1 MCRQLARRSLISTV
15 VPHEAKRRSQMR
27 NCASENLE
35 ISGFVLCT
43 PRNDG
48 DGYVALVL
56 TPITSAEAA
65 MSPPGTFSFDAP
77 GDAAR
82 AAELRRVKVLATL
95 VLVGTL
101 ALFVTAKALV
111 PVHPVFGFVAAFA
124 EAATIGGLADWYA
137 VVALFKR
144 PLGLPI
150 PHTAIIQSNQHR
162 IADKLGEFIEVHF
175 LEAAP
180 VAAKLRQIDFGS
192 FIADWLRDRKRSTDL
207 ARFTL
212 RLLPEAVTATETSGL
227 MTFITRRITTQL
239 QGIDLAP
246 LAAGTLRAFVA
257 EGRHQGLLDD
267 ILRAVHQSLTEP
279 ETMAMIREKIRGEL
293 PTLLKLYRADKYL
306 VNKIVA
312 SATAFFEEV
321 RDDPKH
327 PFRGEFDR
335 MVLTF
340 VDRLGSDP
348 SYADRID
355 GLKRDLLA
363 RPELGDLARNV
374 WSNARSFIE
383 RSASGESQVLQ
394 QHLAGMFMKTGD
406 TLAADPELRAEIN
419 QGFVAVLRSFI
430 ADQKSVVSSFI
441 SDQVKAWDMGQ
452 LLQLIEINIGR
463 DLQYIR
469 FNGSLIGGLAGLALY
484 TAEVLPRML

>member
-1 MCRQLARRSLISTV
+1 MTV
-15 VPHEAKRRSQMR
+15 PA
-27 NCASENLE
+27 
-35 ISGFVLCT
+35 
-43 PRNDG
+43 
-48 DGYVALVL
+48 
-56 TPITSAEAA
+56 
-65 MSPPGTFSFDAP
+65 TFSFDAP

-82 AAELRRVKVLATL
+82 AAELRRVKALATL
-95 VLVGTL
+95 VLAGTL
-101 ALFVTAKALV
+101 AVFITARLMSHL
-111 PVHPVFGFVAAFA
+111 HPAFGFVAAFA

-137 VVALFKR
+137 VVALFRR
-144 PLGLPI
+144 PLGLAI
-150 PHTAIIQSNQHR
+150 PHTAIIQANQHR

-180 VAAKLRQIDFGS
+180 IDAKLRQIDFAS

-212 RLLPEAVTATETSGL
+212 RLLPEAISATETSGL
-227 MTFITRRITTQL
+227 MAFFTRRISTQL

-267 ILRAVHQSLTEP
+267 ILRAVHDSLTKA
-279 ETMAMIREKIRGEL
+279 ETMAMIREKIREEL
-293 PTLLKLYRADKYL
+293 PTLLKLYRTDKFL
-306 VNKIVA
+306 MNKIVA
-312 SATAFFEEV
+312 SASAFFEEV
-321 RDDPKH
+321 REDPKH

-335 MVLTF
+335 MVLSF
-340 VDRLGSDP
+340 VDKLGSDQG
-348 SYADRID
+348 YADRID

-363 RPELGDLARNV
+363 RPELGDLARNI

-383 RSASGESQVLQ
+383 RSASGEIQVLQ
-394 QHLAGMFMKTGD
+394 QHLAGMFVKAGEA
-406 TLAADPELRAEIN
+406 LATDPELRAEIN

-430 ADQKSVVSSFI
+430 ADQKSGVSSFI

-452 LLQLIEINIGR
+452 LIALIEINIGK

-469 FNGSLIGGLAGLALY
+469 FNGSLIGGLAGLSLY
-484 TAEVLPRML
+484 TLEFLLRLL

>member
-1 MCRQLARRSLISTV
+1 MTV
-15 VPHEAKRRSQMR
+15 S
-27 NCASENLE
+27 
-35 ISGFVLCT
+35 
-43 PRNDG
+43 
-48 DGYVALVL
+48 
-56 TPITSAEAA
+56 
-65 MSPPGTFSFDAP
+65 GTFSFDAP

-82 AAELRRVKVLATL
+82 AAELRRVKALATL
-95 VLVGTL
+95 VLAGTL
-101 ALFVTAKALV
+101 TLFVTAKLLV
-111 PVHPVFGFVAAFA
+111 PLHPVFGFVAAFA

-150 PHTAIIQSNQHR
+150 PHTAIIQANQHR

-180 VAAKLRQIDFGS
+180 VEAKLRQIDFGS
-192 FIADWLRDRKRSTDL
+192 FIADWLRDRKRSADL

-227 MTFITRRITTQL
+227 MAFITRRITTQL
-239 QGIDLAP
+239 QAIDLAP

-267 ILRAVHQSLTEP
+267 MLRAVHQTMTQP

-293 PTLLKLYRADKYL
+293 PTLLKLYRTDKFL
-306 VNKIVA
+306 MNKIVA

-321 RDDPKH
+321 RSDPNH

-335 MVLTF
+335 MVLSF
-340 VDRLGSDP
+340 VDRLSSDK

-363 RPELGDLARNV
+363 RPELGDLARNI
-374 WSNARSFIE
+374 WSNARLFIE
-383 RSASGESQVLQ
+383 RSASGESHVLQ
-394 QHLAGMFMKTGD
+394 QHLAGMFVKAGE
-406 TLAADPELRAEIN
+406 TLAADSELRAEIN

-430 ADQKSVVSSFI
+430 ADQKSGVSSFI
-441 SDQVKAWDMGQ
+441 SDQVKGWDMGQ
-452 LLQLIEINIGR
+452 LISLIEINIGR

-484 TAEVLPRML
+484 TGEFLLRLL

>member
-1 MCRQLARRSLISTV
+1 MTV
-15 VPHEAKRRSQMR
+15 PV
-27 NCASENLE
+27 
-35 ISGFVLCT
+35 
-43 PRNDG
+43 
-48 DGYVALVL
+48 
-56 TPITSAEAA
+56 
-65 MSPPGTFSFDAP
+65 TFSFGSP

-82 AAELRRVKVLATL
+82 AAELRRVKALATL
-95 VLVGTL
+95 VLAGTL
-101 ALFVTAKALV
+101 MLFVTAKLLQ
-111 PVHPVFGFVAAFA
+111 PLHPAFGFVAAFA

-162 IADKLGEFIEVHF
+162 IADKLGEFIEEHF
-175 LEAAP
+175 LEEAP
-180 VAAKLRQIDFGS
+180 VEAKLRQIDFGS

-212 RLLPEAVTATETSGL
+212 RLLPEAMTATETSGL
-227 MTFITRRITTQL
+227 MTFITRRISTQL
-239 QGIDLAP
+239 QSIDLAP

-267 ILRAVHQSLTEP
+267 FLRAVHESLTQR
-279 ETMAMIREKIRGEL
+279 ETMAMVREKIRGEL

-321 RDDPKH
+321 RGDPNH

-335 MVLTF
+335 MTLSL

-348 SYADRID
+348 AYANRID

-363 RPELGDLARNV
+363 RPELSELAKNV

-383 RSASGESQVLQ
+383 RSASGETHVLQ
-394 QHLAGMFMKTGD
+394 QHLAGMFVKAGEA
-406 TLAADPELRAEIN
+406 LAADPELRAEIN
-419 QGFVAVLRSFI
+419 QGLVAVLRSFI
-430 ADQKSVVSSFI
+430 ADQKSGVSSFI

-452 LLQLIEINIGR
+452 LISLIEINIGR

-484 TAEVLPRML
+484 TGEWLLRLL